1 MVPWTH
7 IISDLKGEEIVEK
20 FYKNE
25 LQKTNKKEFRVDK
38 VIKRKGHK
46 LYVKWNGYGSCFD
59 SWIDKKIHHK

>member
-1 MVPWTH
+1 MVPWTY
-7 IISDLKGEEIVEK
+7 IISDLKGEEIAEK

-59 SWIDKKIHHK
+59 SWIDKKRHHK